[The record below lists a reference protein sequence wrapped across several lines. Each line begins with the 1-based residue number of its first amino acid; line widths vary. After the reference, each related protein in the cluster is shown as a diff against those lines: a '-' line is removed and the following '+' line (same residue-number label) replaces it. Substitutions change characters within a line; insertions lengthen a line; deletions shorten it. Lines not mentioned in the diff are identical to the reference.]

1 MKKNSKK
8 NANSIKNFKE
18 QKTSDTENI
27 QMENIPQ
34 KSKRQI
40 ILDRILVVLIVLLA
54 VLLFYKLIDH
64 FTGWGDAEKVI
75 KRKMDV
81 ADRHAIYRRF
91 NVAIKIYEDILKRWG
106 NNPEY
111 GDYIKQ
117 VKLNLAKTFKE
128 ANENEKA
135 VQYFKELIDI
145 YKDSSRDMYA
155 WILIELGDVY
165 NNMYN
170 IQDALKCYQIILDE
184 FKNTDW
190 EAEAVFGMAES
201 YKISGKN
208 DLAIKYYYQIADKY
222 KAGFLGADALTNIG
236 QIYEKQGKEKEAL
249 KVYQRILNE
258 FPEIVTEYARLRY
271 NSLNE
276 KMKNK

>member
-1 MKKNSKK
+1 MKKNNKK
-8 NANSIKNFKE
+8 NTNFMKNLKE
-18 QKTSDTENI
+18 QKTSDTENVQI
-27 QMENIPQ
+27 ENIPQ

-40 ILDRILVVLIVLLA
+40 ILDRILVILVVLLA
-54 VLLFYKLIDH
+54 LLLFYKLIDH
-64 FTGWGDAEKVI
+64 FTGWGNAEKVI

-91 NVAIKIYEDILKRWG
+91 NVAIKIYEGILKRWG
-106 NNPEY
+106 NNPKY
-111 GDYIKQ
+111 SDYIKQ

-135 VQYFKELIDI
+135 IQYFKELLDI
-145 YKDSSRDMYA
+145 YKDSSKDMYA
-155 WILIELGDVY
+155 WLLIELGEIY

-170 IQDALKCYQIILDE
+170 TQDALKCYQIILDE

-190 EAEAVFGMAES
+190 EAEAVFGIAES
-201 YKISGKN
+201 YKILGKN
-208 DLAIKYYYQIADKY
+208 DLAVKYYYQIADKY

-249 KVYQRILNE
+249 KIYQRILKE